1 MKRFYPLLK
10 HAIKVAVL
18 SSMILIV
25 SIISYIV
32 WQNNQHKVISQIAK
46 EERRNMTERIWKAK
60 TENYQYAVR
69 YNSAWD
75 DLADICNGKSQPDSA
90 WLEDNIGYM
99 LEAYSAAM
107 VAIFD
112 KNGQK
117 LYTKIADGYENLD
130 FYSLNFVVLYD
141 KFSQTGT
148 KEFFQLRDTVLL
160 EYFGGAVT
168 TSSDNNHQLP
178 PQGFLMLVRVITPE
192 VLEDFRMSLG
202 ALYTGLDCNGSF
214 VPKEDNNIVVSQ
226 QLDSYTNHHEAY
238 MCSVFENEVENFF
251 NKLIPVFGIFVLMC
265 IFSTGGILL
274 FMKKKIM
281 NPLSKISKSLND
293 NNHAEILE
301 LKNEPNEFGQISEML
316 DKFYLQQEEV
326 VMQNERL
333 KQQSEEIITI
343 NNDLNRQRNRLAETN
358 KTLTE
363 SISYASRIQRAAVS
377 LEEDLEKLFPDSF
390 VIYIPRDIVSGDWYR
405 VANISGQRIIVE
417 ADCTGHGVP
426 GALLSML
433 GISALK
439 DILGMMDAAGEE
451 FLPGVILDR
460 MRHTVK
466 TTLIKSV
473 DDTMEMSDG
482 MDMTIAVFNP
492 DCTAMKYAAANQSLL
507 VLRGGKITRLKGDRM
522 PVGNYSTED
531 SFQTFDFEL
540 VKGDKLFFMSD
551 GYKDQTNPDAE
562 KFKGKRL
569 EKCLIE
575 NDSLSMPRLG
585 KRLIE
590 VITEWRGNSFQLDDI
605 TMIGVKV
612 E

>member
-1 MKRFYPLLK
+1 
-10 HAIKVAVL
+10 
-18 SSMILIV
+18 
-25 SIISYIV
+25 
-32 WQNNQHKVISQIAK
+32 
-46 EERRNMTERIWKAK
+46 
-60 TENYQYAVR
+60 
-69 YNSAWD
+69 
-75 DLADICNGKSQPDSA
+75 
-90 WLEDNIGYM
+90 
-99 LEAYSAAM
+99 M
-107 VAIFD
+107 VM
-112 KNGQK
+112 Q
-117 LYTKIADGYENLD
+117 
-130 FYSLNFVVLYD
+130 
-141 KFSQTGT
+141 
-148 KEFFQLRDTVLL
+148 
-160 EYFGGAVT
+160 
-168 TSSDNNHQLP
+168 
-178 PQGFLMLVRVITPE
+178 
-192 VLEDFRMSLG
+192 
-202 ALYTGLDCNGSF
+202 
-214 VPKEDNNIVVSQ
+214 
-226 QLDSYTNHHEAY
+226 
-238 MCSVFENEVENFF
+238 
-251 NKLIPVFGIFVLMC
+251 
-265 IFSTGGILL
+265 
-274 FMKKKIM
+274 KKIM
-281 NPLSKISKSLND
+281 NPLSKISKSLNN
-293 NNHAEILE
+293 NNHAEIQE

-333 KQQSEEIITI
+333 KQQSEEIISI

-358 KTLTE
+358 NTLTE

-377 LEEDLEKLFPDSF
+377 LEDDLEKLFPDSF

-405 VANISGQRIIVE
+405 VANIRGQRIIVE

-507 VLRGGKITRLKGDRM
+507 VLRGGEVTRLKGDRM

-531 SFQTFDFEL
+531 NFQTFDFEL
-540 VKGDKLFFMSD
+540 EKGDKLFFMSD
-551 GYKDQTNPDAE
+551 GYKDQTNPEAE

-575 NDSLSMPRLG
+575 NGSLSMPRLG

-605 TMIGVKV
+605 TMIGVRV

>member
-1 MKRFYPLLK
+1 MKKFYPLLN
-10 HAIKVAVL
+10 HALKVLVL

-25 SIISYIV
+25 SIISYIT
-32 WQNNQHKVISQIAK
+32 WQSHQHKIISKIAK
-46 EERRNMTERIWKAK
+46 EERKNMTERIWKAK
-60 TENYQYAVR
+60 TENYHYAVR

-75 DLADICNGKSQPDSA
+75 DLVDFCNGTSHPDSA

-99 LEAYSAAM
+99 LDAYSAAM

-112 KNGQK
+112 KDGKN
-117 LYTKIADGYENLD
+117 LYSQIADEYKNLD
-130 FYSLNFVVLYD
+130 FFSLNFLILYD
-141 KFSQTGT
+141 KFSQNGT
-148 KEFFQLRDTVLL
+148 KDFFLLRDSVLL
-160 EYFGGAVT
+160 EYFGGAIT
-168 TSSDNNHQLP
+168 TSADNNHKLP
-178 PQGFLMLVRVITPE
+178 PQGCLMLVRAITPE
-192 VLEDFRMSLG
+192 VLDDFRMSLG

-214 VPKEDNNIVVSQ
+214 VPKDDNNIVISQ

-251 NKLIPVFGIFVLMC
+251 DKLIPVFGIFVLMC
-265 IFSTGGILL
+265 LFSAGGILL
-274 FMKKKIM
+274 FMQKKIM
-281 NPLSKISKSLND
+281 NPLSKISKSLNN
-293 NNHAEILE
+293 NNHAEIQE

-333 KQQSEEIITI
+333 KQQSEEIISI
-343 NNDLNRQRNRLAETN
+343 NNDLNKQRNRLAETN
-358 KTLTE
+358 NTLTE

-377 LEEDLEKLFPDSF
+377 LEDDLEKLFPDSF

-405 VANISGQRIIVE
+405 VANIRGQRIIVE

-473 DDTMEMSDG
+473 DDSMEMSDG
-482 MDMTIAVFNP
+482 MDMTITVFNP

-575 NDSLSMPRLG
+575 NDTLSMPRLG

-590 VITEWRGNSFQLDDI
+590 IITEWRGNSFQLDDI